1 MNEEEAIEILIELS
15 TFDYVKLEDGDT
27 AIETVLN
34 LIEKQQAEI
43 EDCKKCIL
51 RDEVHNY
58 IEELEKKDKI
68 IDLMSYAMT
77 HEEVP
82 QDEYCIFRNME
93 CEVVGGNRECKQ
105 CIKQYFERR
114 IEQ

>member
-1 MNEEEAIEILIELS
+1 MNDEEKEIIERIQQDS
-15 TFDYVKLEDGDT
+15 TFRER
-27 AIETVLN
+27 N
-34 LIEKQQAEI
+34 LLRIIEKQQAEI

-68 IDLMSYAMT
+68 IHLMAEKLNQAYFEEDDFEEWFEKMLGVQKQIDYGYVVDL
-77 HEEVP
+77 
-82 QDEYCIFRNME
+82 
-93 CEVVGGNRECKQ
+93 
-105 CIKQYFERR
+105 IKQYFERR

>member
-1 MNEEEAIEILIELS
+1 MERKTRNGKREYQ
-15 TFDYVKLEDGDT
+15 TFARLQMQIDYSVDEMAE

-68 IDLMSYAMT
+68 IDLMATDIYGMQIECNRYFKDT
-77 HEEVP
+77 EEV
-82 QDEYCIFRNME
+82 
-93 CEVVGGNRECKQ
+93 KQ
-105 CIKQYFERR
+105 CFNQK
-114 IEQ
+114 IEKGE

>member
-1 MNEEEAIEILIELS
+1 MNEEETIKILKIAKGNKKDLHVYQNS
-15 TFDYVKLEDGDT
+15 LKH

-34 LIEKQQAEI
+34 FIEQ
-43 EDCKKCIL
+43 CKSNVKAKNERL
-51 RDEVHNY
+51 LEY
-58 IEELEKKDKI
+58 AEELEKKDKI

-77 HEEVP
+77 NEEVP

-105 CIKQYFERR
+105 CIKQYFERK